1 MIVAV
6 ASKDDFRLDGKVAL
20 VTGAGNGIG
29 AECARVLAAAG
40 ASVMLSDRQDEA
52 GRAVADSVTAS
63 GGKAAYHTL
72 DVTREQ
78 HWIDAVDATVSTFG
92 GFDVLV
98 NNAGIE
104 IMGPIADVEQSEF
117 QRIIAINVE
126 GVFLGCKQAVIAM
139 RPGGKSGRGG
149 SIVNMSSVA
158 GLFGV
163 PWLSA
168 YGASKGAVR
177 IMTKD
182 VAVEC
187 GRLGYGI
194 RCNSIHPGV
203 VETEMAQSFFR
214 KNQAF
219 MQAPTI
225 EEVKAAFVQVHP
237 IGRMGVPR
245 DIANAVRFLASD
257 AAAWITGVEL
267 PVDGGWTAT

>member
-1 MIVAV
+1 MET
-6 ASKDDFRLDGKVAL
+6 KDEFRVDGKVAL
-20 VTGAGNGIG
+20 ITGAARGIG

-40 ASVMLSDRQDEA
+40 ACVMVTDVLSAA
-52 GRAVADSVTAS
+52 GRDTVAAIQAS
-63 GGKAAYHTL
+63 GGKAVYRDL
-72 DVTREQ
+72 DVTREDD
-78 HWIDAVDATVSTFG
+78 WIAVIAATIETFG
-92 GFDVLV
+92 GFEVLV

-104 IMGPIADVEQSEF
+104 IMGPVADVPYEEF
-117 QRIIAINVE
+117 RRIMAINVD
-126 GVFLGCKQAVIAM
+126 GVFLGTKHAVVAM
-139 RPGGKSGRGG
+139 RPGGKAGRGG
-149 SIVNMSSVA
+149 SIINISSVA
-158 GLFGV
+158 GLIGV

-203 VETEMAQSFFR
+203 VASEMADSFFR
-214 KNQAF
+214 KNCALAGGVSLGD
-219 MQAPTI
+219 MQA
-225 EEVKAAFVQVHP
+225 AFLAVHP

-245 DIANAVRFLASD
+245 DIANAVRFLAAD
-257 AAAWITGVEL
+257 ASSWITGIEL

>member
-1 MIVAV
+1 MNT
-6 ASKDDFRLDGKVAL
+6 KDEFRVDGKVAL
-20 VTGAGNGIG
+20 VSGGARGIG

-40 ASVMLSDRQDEA
+40 ASVMVTDVLSAA
-52 GRAVADSVTAS
+52 GRDTVAAIQAS
-63 GGKAAYHTL
+63 GGKAAYCDL
-72 DVTREQ
+72 DVTREDA
-78 HWIDAVDATVSTFG
+78 WLAAIDATIATFG

-104 IMGPIADVEQSEF
+104 IMGGIADVSHEEF
-117 QRIIAINVE
+117 RRIMAINVD

-139 RPGGKSGRGG
+139 RPGGKAGRGG
-149 SIVNMSSVA
+149 AIVNISSVA
-158 GLFGV
+158 GLIGV
-163 PWLSA
+163 PWLTA

-203 VETEMAQSFFR
+203 VATEMADSFFR
-214 KNQAF
+214 KNCALAGGKASLDD
-219 MQAPTI
+219 MQA
-225 EEVKAAFVQVHP
+225 AFLAVHP
-237 IGRMGVPR
+237 IGRLGVPR
-245 DIANAVRFLASD
+245 DIANAVRFLAAD
-257 AAAWITGVEL
+257 ASSWITGVEL